1 VNDGRPTPWRTT
13 GRPGE
18 RVPVPFDVGD
28 EMRKSLDVV
37 VVLGDKTLTERI
49 NITAGESRQVT
60 VRLDE

>member
-1 VNDGRPTPWRTT
+1 
-13 GRPGE
+13 
-18 RVPVPFDVGD
+18 VPVPFDVGD

-37 VVLGDKTLTERI
+37 VFLGEKSITERI